1 MTRGELFWLV
11 VVLVS
16 LTVRAYM
23 TESTISKL
31 ERRIEDLEKL
41 VRGKT

>member
-16 LTVRAYM
+16 FTVRAYM
-23 TESTISKL
+23 TESTVSKL
-31 ERRIEDLEKL
+31 KRRIEDLEKQAG
-41 VRGKT
+41 GKN